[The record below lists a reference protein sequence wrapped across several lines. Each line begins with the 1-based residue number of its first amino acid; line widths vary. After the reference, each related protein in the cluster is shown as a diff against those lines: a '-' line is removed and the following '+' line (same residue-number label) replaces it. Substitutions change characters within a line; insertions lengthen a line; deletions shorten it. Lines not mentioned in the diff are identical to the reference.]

1 MPAMMQVRDAIV
13 PMNIRATDTTLKFSG
28 GEMPMTESRKHYLML
43 AGLLLSATLLASTA
57 SAQPLA
63 PPSMLPIPT
72 GVVTLVLWLMMVG
85 FGLHAGQSW
94 GLSLDRRWG
103 QYPRYSRILGGFGLV
118 ASAVVGFVLLRT
130 L

>member
-1 MPAMMQVRDAIV
+1 MQVEASQM
-13 PMNIRATDTTLKFSG
+13 PMNMVSTGLLSVACGSEL
-28 GEMPMTESRKHYLML
+28 PMLANRKPYLML
-43 AGLLLSATLLASTA
+43 LGLMLSATVLASTA

-63 PPSMLPIPT
+63 PPGIMPIPT
-72 GVVTLVLWLMMVG
+72 GVVTLVMWLVMVG

-103 QYPRYSRILGGFGLV
+103 QYPRYSRLLGGIGLV
-118 ASAVVGFVLLRT
+118 SSAVVGFVILRG

>member
-1 MPAMMQVRDAIV
+1 MWEI
-13 PMNIRATDTTLKFSG
+13 
-28 GEMPMTESRKHYLML
+28 RKHYLML
-43 AGLLLSATLLASTA
+43 IGLLFSATLLAGTA

-63 PPSMLPIPT
+63 TPLLPLPT

-103 QYPRYSRILGGFGLV
+103 QYPRFSRILGGLGLI
-118 ASAVVGFVLLRT
+118 ASAVVGFMLLRS

>member
-1 MPAMMQVRDAIV
+1 MLTI
-13 PMNIRATDTTLKFSG
+13 
-28 GEMPMTESRKHYLML
+28 RKHYLML
-43 AGLLLSATLLASTA
+43 VGLIVTATLLAGTA

-63 PPSMLPIPT
+63 PPNLLPLPT

-103 QYPRYSRILGGFGLV
+103 QYPRFSRLLGGFGLV
-118 ASAVVGFVLLRT
+118 ASAVVGFVLLRAM
-130 L
+130 